1 MFSTVPPDELL
12 SIIGSTTPKSCDLDP
27 VPGHVL
33 KCLFPSIL
41 PVIHKIVNLSLETGR
56 MPGILKQAILK
67 PLLKK
72 PSLDSND
79 FKNYRPISN
88 LRFIAKT
95 IAKCV
100 AKQLIQYL
108 DINDLGETYQSA
120 YKRNHSTETALIRV
134 HNDIAMTI
142 DQHNS
147 VILVLLDLSAA
158 FDTVDHGILLS
169 RLSNRFGI
177 TGTVLEWFR
186 SYLSDRTQF
195 VQVNGACS
203 ASHVLEFGVPQ
214 GSVLGPLLY
223 SMYTSPLGEIA
234 RRHQMFYHFYADDT
248 QLYITFRTSSVSDM
262 NLSNAKL
269 VNCVR
274 DIDAWMLFN
283 KLKLNKDGS
292 EVLVISSSY
301 RPRPPLSSVD
311 ICNETVSC
319 SPSARNIGVI
329 FDQSLC
335 MAPHVNAVCQ
345 SSFFHL
351 RNIGFIRKYLTYDA
365 AKIIIHAFV
374 VSKLDY
380 CNSLLYGLPSYLI
393 RKLQH
398 VQNSASRLVNQCPR
412 IWHITPV
419 LTDLYWLPVSF
430 RIEFKIMLITYK
442 VLHDRAPIYIQELL
456 QLYTPSRN
464 LRSSNGNLLVKPY
477 FNLNSNGKRAF
488 SVAAPELWNNLP
500 EDIKSANSIDDFK
513 RKLSHISFYASI

>member
-1 MFSTVPPDELL
+1 M
-12 SIIGSTTPKSCDLDP
+12 
-27 VPGHVL
+27 
-33 KCLFPSIL
+33 
-41 PVIHKIVNLSLETGR
+41 
-56 MPGILKQAILK
+56 
-67 PLLKK
+67 
-72 PSLDSND
+72 
-79 FKNYRPISN
+79 
-88 LRFIAKT
+88 
-95 IAKCV
+95 
-100 AKQLIQYL
+100 
-108 DINDLGETYQSA
+108 
-120 YKRNHSTETALIRV
+120 
-134 HNDIAMTI
+134 AMAI

-147 VILVLLDLSAA
+147 VILVLRDLSAA
-158 FDTVDHGILLS
+158 FHTVDHGILLS

-203 ASHVLEFGVPQ
+203 ASHVLEFGEPHSQ

-234 RRHQMFYHFYADDT
+234 RRHQMFYHFYANYT

-262 NLSNAKL
+262 NLRNAKL

-274 DIDAWMLFN
+274 
-283 KLKLNKDGS
+283 
-292 EVLVISSSY
+292 
-301 RPRPPLSSVD
+301 D

-335 MAPHVNAVCQ
+335 MVPHVNAVCQ

-398 VQNSASRLVNQCPR
+398 VQNSAARLVNQCPR
-412 IWHITPV
+412 FCHITPV
-419 LTDLYWLPVSF
+419 LRDLHWLPVSF

-442 VLHDRAPIYIQELL
+442 VLHDRAPIYIQEL
-456 QLYTPSRN
+456 P
-464 LRSSNGNLLVKPY
+464 
-477 FNLNSNGKRAF
+477 
-488 SVAAPELWNNLP
+488 
-500 EDIKSANSIDDFK
+500 
-513 RKLSHISFYASI
+513 